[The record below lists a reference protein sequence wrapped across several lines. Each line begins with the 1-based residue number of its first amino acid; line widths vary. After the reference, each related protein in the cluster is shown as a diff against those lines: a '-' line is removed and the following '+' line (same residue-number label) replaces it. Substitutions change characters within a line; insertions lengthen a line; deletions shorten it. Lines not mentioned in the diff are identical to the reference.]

1 VNIDDVEHYKHFF
14 RDHNNLVILK
24 KEKKEKKIFF
34 FPQHFKN
41 VIVTSKVKGEGNKVV
56 SIVKSYSN
64 RASQRKHQTFKKQR
78 HQTQIQVSSA
88 ILQDQVTFFNINF
101 TNLI

>member
-34 FPQHFKN
+34 FPQHFKKFYN
-41 VIVTSKVKGEGNKVV
+41 WKKLKMET
-56 SIVKSYSN
+56 
-64 RASQRKHQTFKKQR
+64 KHPEHFC
-78 HQTQIQVSSA
+78 SA
-88 ILQDQVTFFNINF
+88 LNS
-101 TNLI
+101 L